1 MESQGNESVSVERIG
16 EPVGDVSNSLAG
28 SSVGTEMNRLHEE
41 MSNSGSE
48 VVRLEGNGGSFV
60 SNSTNF

>member
-1 MESQGNESVSVERIG
+1 MESQGHESVSVERIG
-16 EPVGDVSNSLAG
+16 EPMSVASNSLAG

-48 VVRLEGNGGSFV
+48 VVRLDGNGNSFV
-60 SNSTNF
+60 SNGTNF